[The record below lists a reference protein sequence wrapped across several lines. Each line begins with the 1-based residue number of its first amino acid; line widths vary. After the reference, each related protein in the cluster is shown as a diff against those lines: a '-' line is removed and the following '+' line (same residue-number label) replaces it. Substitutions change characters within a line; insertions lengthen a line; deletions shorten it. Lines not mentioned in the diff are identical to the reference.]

1 MHRERINQIINSSD
15 IAKIKQLGEITAEAI
30 DIVKEYNKYDY
41 EDLEDELYEVIEGKK
56 IDRAMAD
63 EWVASMK
70 PKAKWTYDQVDKVNS
85 TYNLGIR
92 PVDAY
97 VIFNMLYTDMQ
108 NSFGTGDTQ
117 DSMQRYINGAK
128 DWYFD
133 KDLKIDGAE
142 KLYRY
147 RKYIVN
153 I

>member
-15 IAKIKQLGEITAEAI
+15 NAKIKQLGEITAEAI
-30 DIVKEYNKYDY
+30 DIIKEYNDYDY
-41 EDLEDELYEVIEGKK
+41 EDLEDELYEIVEGKK
-56 IDRAMAD
+56 IDRKMAD

-70 PKAKWTYDQVDKVNS
+70 PEAKWTYEQVNNVVSSN
-85 TYNLGIR
+85 NLDIR

-108 NSFGTGDTQ
+108 NSLGSGDTE

-133 KDLKIDGAE
+133 EDLKIDGAE

-147 RKYIVN
+147 RKYIVY